1 MRGKL
6 VGDTSVRKRGESNDG
21 CGAFAELNHDVEYF
35 GFVLFADRNVLP
47 RFYEDMMQWIVYL
60 SSSVV
65 NCANDEVVGAG
76 SADEVC
82 ELLPDR
88 EMNRRRRREPSVV
101 VTHQLF

>member
-1 MRGKL
+1 M
-6 VGDTSVRKRGESNDG
+6 
-21 CGAFAELNHDVEYF
+21 
-35 GFVLFADRNVLP
+35 LP
-47 RFYEDMMQWIVYL
+47 RFYEDMMQWMVYL

-88 EMNRRRRREPSVV
+88 EVGCELFGGG
-101 VTHQLF
+101 VTKCLD

>member
-1 MRGKL
+1 M
-6 VGDTSVRKRGESNDG
+6 
-21 CGAFAELNHDVEYF
+21 
-35 GFVLFADRNVLP
+35 LP
-47 RFYEDMMQWIVYL
+47 RFYEDMMQWMVYL

-88 EMNRRRRREPSVV
+88 EVGCELFGGGGDEVSRLTNYQTDEPTAKKRTFCRRHPSALLVGCFYPFR
-101 VTHQLF
+101 TSD